1 MVVYLSGCGFFETTD
16 AVGDAAVA
24 SVLVVGWSEEV
35 IAGRV
40 NGVDDDVC
48 TDFVVAVGIFV
59 AVSVS

>member
-1 MVVYLSGCGFFETTD
+1 MVVCLSGCGFFETTD

-24 SVLVVGWSEEV
+24 SVSVVGWSEEV

-40 NGVDDDVC
+40 DGVEDDVC
-48 TDFVVAVGIFV
+48 AAAVVAVGRFV